1 MLHDLLLAV
10 LIVLISFLYVK
21 FAKLTK
27 AIDGLYKDFEFSL
40 DCIDKKLKEIN
51 SDIANSTAKLQ
62 DRICG
67 VHESIENCH
76 KEIVDLTK
84 KSFEGIVENMKLVE
98 ELNTDSTRNIV
109 STATKDINSNLAD
122 IHEVVATLKD
132 RLDAHNNYVIAH
144 NKETRP
150 LLSEL
155 LEAIQAS
162 KTSESKDTP
171 AENTNEVKRPKTAI
185 RRNKRKYTKDTEEV
199 KE

>member
-10 LIVLISFLYVK
+10 LIVLVSLLYVK

-27 AIDGLYKDFEFSL
+27 AIDGLYEDFEYSL
-40 DCIDKKLKEIN
+40 GCIDKRLKEII

-67 VHESIENCH
+67 VHESIENH
-76 KEIVDLTK
+76 QKYMIELIKDASGTQLQQMRLITTNTK
-84 KSFEGIVENMKLVE
+84 
-98 ELNTDSTRNIV
+98 DIV
-109 STATKDINSNLAD
+109 STATKDINSSLAD
-122 IHEVVATLKD
+122 IYEAVKHNQD
-132 RLDAHNNYVIAH
+132 RLDAHDNYVIAH
-144 NKETRP
+144 NKVTRP

-155 LEAIQAS
+155 LEAIISS
-162 KTSESKDTP
+162 KTIESKDTP
-171 AENTNEVKRPKTAI
+171 AENTNEVEKPKKAI

>member
-10 LIVLISFLYVK
+10 LIVLVSLLYVK

-67 VHESIENCH
+67 VHESIENH
-76 KEIVDLTK
+76 QKDIVELTK
-84 KSFEGIVENMKLVE
+84 KALEEQLQQMKLVE
-98 ELNTDSTRNIV
+98 KLNTSNTRDIV
-109 STATKDINSNLAD
+109 STTMKDAAD
-122 IHEVVATLKD
+122 HRQSIYNAVATLKD

-155 LEAIQAS
+155 LEAMQAS

>member
-10 LIVLISFLYVK
+10 LIVLVSLLYVK

-67 VHESIENCH
+67 VYEKLDKFNDGLESFNTNIIN
-76 KEIVDLTK
+76 
-84 KSFEGIVENMKLVE
+84 
-98 ELNTDSTRNIV
+98 ELNDVKLNTRDIV
-109 STATKDINSNLAD
+109 STAMKDASDHRQSIYNA
-122 IHEVVATLKD
+122 VATLKD

>member
-10 LIVLISFLYVK
+10 LIVLVSLLYVK

-27 AIDGLYKDFEFSL
+27 AIDELYKDFEFSL
-40 DCIDKKLKEIN
+40 GCIDKKLKEIN

-67 VHESIENCH
+67 VNESIENH
-76 KEIVDLTK
+76 QKDMVEFTK
-84 KSFEGIVENMKLVE
+84 KVFEEQVQQMKLVE

>member
-1 MLHDLLLAV
+1 MLYDLLLAV
-10 LIVLISFLYVK
+10 LIVLLSLLYVK

-27 AIDGLYKDFEFSL
+27 TIDRLYRDFEFSL
-40 DCIDKKLKEIN
+40 DCINKKLEEIL
-51 SDIANSTAKLQ
+51 SEIANSTAKLQ
-62 DRICG
+62 DRICE
-67 VHESIENCH
+67 VYETMETYQ
-76 KEIVDLTK
+76 KV
-84 KSFEGIVENMKLVE
+84 IVEITKS
-98 ELNTDSTRNIV
+98 NTKDIV
-109 STATKDINSNLAD
+109 STAVKDINSNLND
-122 IHEVVATLKD
+122 IHNVVTTLKD

-162 KTSESKDTP
+162 KTSESKDIP

>member
-10 LIVLISFLYVK
+10 LIVLVSLLYVK

-27 AIDGLYKDFEFSL
+27 AIDGLYEDFEFSL
-40 DCIDKKLKEIN
+40 DCINKKLEEII
-51 SDIANSTAKLQ
+51 SDIANSTSKLQ

-67 VHESIENCH
+67 VHDKLDEFNKGLESFNTNIIN
-76 KEIVDLTK
+76 
-84 KSFEGIVENMKLVE
+84 
-98 ELNTDSTRNIV
+98 ELNDVKLNTRDIV
-109 STATKDINSNLAD
+109 STAMKDAAD
-122 IHEVVATLKD
+122 HRQSIYNAVATLKD

>member
-10 LIVLISFLYVK
+10 LIVLVSLLYVK

-27 AIDGLYKDFEFSL
+27 AIDGLYKDFEFTL
-40 DCIDKKLKEIN
+40 DAINKKLEEII
-51 SDIANSTAKLQ
+51 SDIANSTSKLQ
-62 DRICG
+62 DRICR
-67 VHESIENCH
+67 VHEGIENH
-76 KEIVDLTK
+76 QKDMVELTNK
-84 KSFEGIVENMKLVE
+84 VFEEQVGHTRVIEKF
-98 ELNTDSTRNIV
+98 NTSNTKNIV

-122 IHEVVATLKD
+122 IYETVTTLKD

-150 LLSEL
+150 LLSKL
-155 LEAIQAS
+155 LEAIEAS

-171 AENTNEVKRPKTAI
+171 AENINEVKRPKTAI

>member
-1 MLHDLLLAV
+1 MLQDLLLAV
-10 LIVLISFLYVK
+10 LIVLVSLLYVK

-27 AIDGLYKDFEFSL
+27 AIDGLYEDFEFSL
-40 DCIDKKLKEIN
+40 DCINKKLEEIL
-51 SDIANSTAKLQ
+51 SDIANSTSKLQ

-67 VHESIENCH
+67 VHDRLDEFNKDLESFNINIINELH
-76 KEIVDLTK
+76 DVK
-84 KSFEGIVENMKLVE
+84 
-98 ELNTDSTRNIV
+98 LNTRDIV
-109 STATKDINSNLAD
+109 STAMKDAAD
-122 IHEVVATLKD
+122 HRQSIYNAVATLKD

>member
-10 LIVLISFLYVK
+10 LIVLVSLLYVK

-27 AIDGLYKDFEFSL
+27 AIDGLYKDFEFTL
-40 DCIDKKLKEIN
+40 DAINKKLEEII
-51 SDIANSTAKLQ
+51 SDIANSTSKLQ
-62 DRICG
+62 DRICR
-67 VHESIENCH
+67 VHEGIENH
-76 KEIVDLTK
+76 QKDMVELTNK
-84 KSFEGIVENMKLVE
+84 VFEEQVGHTRVIEKF
-98 ELNTDSTRNIV
+98 NTSNTKNIV

-122 IHEVVATLKD
+122 IYETVTTLKD
-132 RLDAHNNYVIAH
+132 RLDAH

-150 LLSEL
+150 LLSKL
-155 LEAIQAS
+155 LEAIEAS

-171 AENTNEVKRPKTAI
+171 AENINEVKRPKTAI